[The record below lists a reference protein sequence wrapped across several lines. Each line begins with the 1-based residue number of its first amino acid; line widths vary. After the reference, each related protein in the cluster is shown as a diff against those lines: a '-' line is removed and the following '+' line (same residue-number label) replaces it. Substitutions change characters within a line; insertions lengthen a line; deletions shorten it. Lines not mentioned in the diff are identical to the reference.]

1 MRLSLYLK
9 FILAYIIFGVAGF
22 VAIATISSQLTYS
35 YLVESR
41 SQTLYDE
48 ANLIASTY
56 STVYEGQNISL
67 EESYPQLRAVATFLN
82 AKIWV
87 MNKNGK
93 IIVDAENKRVSDVI
107 SDFDPTATGNKS
119 YMVGRYFNSFD
130 EDYLSVSAPITGNF
144 RTYGYV
150 VIHLPMKNVTQS
162 QYHILNIVYIT
173 SLIVFLLSMIILI
186 VFQRI
191 VYSPLKK
198 ITDGAKAYAEGD
210 LKYEIKVN
218 SNDEMGYL
226 AATLNYMSDK
236 LDDTENYQKKFI
248 SNVSHDFRSPLT
260 SIKGYLEAILDGT
273 IPPEMLEKYLNRVID
288 ETKRLTKLTE
298 SILSL
303 DSIESVKLNKTSF
316 DINEMIRNTASSFEV
331 QCNSKNITI
340 ELIFIN
346 VSQYVFADFGK
357 IEQVLYNLIDNAIKF
372 SSQNSSITIQTSIK
386 KEKIFVSVKD
396 TGIGIAKNE
405 QSKVFDRFYKSDLS
419 RGKDKKG
426 TGLGLAIVK
435 EILQT
440 HGENIDV
447 ISTVGI
453 GTEFIFSLPI
463 SKEI

>member
-1 MRLSLYLK
+1 MRLSLYIK

-22 VAIATISSQLTYS
+22 VAIATISSQLTYY

-162 QYHILNIVYIT
+162 QYHILNIVYMT
-173 SLIVFLLSMIILI
+173 SLIVFLLSLIILI

-248 SNVSHDFRSPLT
+248 SNV
-260 SIKGYLEAILDGT
+260 
-273 IPPEMLEKYLNRVID
+273 
-288 ETKRLTKLTE
+288 
-298 SILSL
+298 
-303 DSIESVKLNKTSF
+303 
-316 DINEMIRNTASSFEV
+316 
-331 QCNSKNITI
+331 
-340 ELIFIN
+340 
-346 VSQYVFADFGK
+346 
-357 IEQVLYNLIDNAIKF
+357 
-372 SSQNSSITIQTSIK
+372 
-386 KEKIFVSVKD
+386 
-396 TGIGIAKNE
+396 
-405 QSKVFDRFYKSDLS
+405 
-419 RGKDKKG
+419 
-426 TGLGLAIVK
+426 
-435 EILQT
+435 
-440 HGENIDV
+440 
-447 ISTVGI
+447 
-453 GTEFIFSLPI
+453 
-463 SKEI
+463 

>member
-119 YMVGRYFNSFD
+119 YTVGRYFNSFD

-173 SLIVFLLSMIILI
+173 
-186 VFQRI
+186 
-191 VYSPLKK
+191 
-198 ITDGAKAYAEGD
+198 
-210 LKYEIKVN
+210 
-218 SNDEMGYL
+218 
-226 AATLNYMSDK
+226 
-236 LDDTENYQKKFI
+236 
-248 SNVSHDFRSPLT
+248 
-260 SIKGYLEAILDGT
+260 
-273 IPPEMLEKYLNRVID
+273 
-288 ETKRLTKLTE
+288 
-298 SILSL
+298 
-303 DSIESVKLNKTSF
+303 
-316 DINEMIRNTASSFEV
+316 
-331 QCNSKNITI
+331 
-340 ELIFIN
+340 
-346 VSQYVFADFGK
+346 
-357 IEQVLYNLIDNAIKF
+357 
-372 SSQNSSITIQTSIK
+372 
-386 KEKIFVSVKD
+386 
-396 TGIGIAKNE
+396 
-405 QSKVFDRFYKSDLS
+405 
-419 RGKDKKG
+419 
-426 TGLGLAIVK
+426 
-435 EILQT
+435 
-440 HGENIDV
+440 
-447 ISTVGI
+447 
-453 GTEFIFSLPI
+453 
-463 SKEI
+463 